1 MRSTLILFSLLLAAC
16 APEIQYRVLP
26 LDRPER
32 PVLPKIKAEE
42 LMCIDQSIYQKL
54 YDRQRLIKDY
64 AIVLEAIIDSTQ
76 DEKSHK

>member
-32 PVLPKIKAEE
+32 PVLPKIKAQE
-42 LMCIDQSIYQKL
+42 LTCIAISQ
-54 YDRQRLIKDY
+54 LIKNCTT
-64 AIVLEAIIDSTQ
+64 DSV
-76 DEKSHK
+76 

>member
-26 LDRPER
+26 LARPER
-32 PVLPKIKAEE
+32 PVLPKIKAQE
-42 LMCIDQSIYQKL
+42 LTCIDQSTYQKL

-64 AIVLEAIIDSTQ
+64 AIVLEAIIDSTHHNE
-76 DEKSHK
+76 DK

>member
-1 MRSTLILFSLLLAAC
+1 
-16 APEIQYRVLP
+16 
-26 LDRPER
+26 
-32 PVLPKIKAEE
+32 
-42 LMCIDQSIYQKL
+42 MCIDQSTYQKL